1 MSVTRVGVIR
11 GGVWVGGAGWVRGGY
26 VLSRGLQV
34 LRLQE
39 IYPNIIQV

>member
-11 GGVWVGGAGWVRGGY
+11 GGVWVRGAGWVRGGY